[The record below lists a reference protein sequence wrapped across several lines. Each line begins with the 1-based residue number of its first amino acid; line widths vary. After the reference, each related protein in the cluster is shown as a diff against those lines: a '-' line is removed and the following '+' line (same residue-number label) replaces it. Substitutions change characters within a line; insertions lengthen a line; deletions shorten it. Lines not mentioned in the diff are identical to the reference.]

1 MQTVT
6 KKIEFLK
13 SCFGEDHK
21 MSRDGNNISFVCPK
35 CGDEKKKKKLSICL
49 ESLMCHCWV
58 CGLKGKTPYKIIK
71 DHISQ
76 DLAAKFLKEFN
87 VSGNKEKEG
96 EEELLTFPSEFKLL
110 ASLDSLYDPD
120 DRDCVD
126 YLKRR
131 GVTKEKMLYHKIGKF
146 AGYKWSRRIVFP
158 SFDMQ
163 QKLTFFVSRSIDK
176 DAFIKYQN
184 CKADKTQMV
193 FDEIRLDYSREL
205 TIVEGV
211 FDLVKCPDNST
222 CILGSS
228 LRPEHLLFQKIVKNQ
243 TPVILALD
251 SDMIDKS
258 YAIAESLNS
267 YGVQVKIL
275 DLGKYKDVGS
285 MTEEIVRQKC
295 LEAPIYSRHNRLRH
309 LIGTISSGSIF

>member
-6 KKIEFLK
+6 KKIDFLI

-21 MSRDGNNISFVCPK
+21 LSRDGNNISFVCPK

-58 CGLKGKTPYKIIK
+58 CGLKGKTPYRIIK
-71 DHISQ
+71 EYISH
-76 DLAAKFLKEFN
+76 DIAVKFLKEFN
-87 VSGNKEKEG
+87 VDNSKDKEEAK
-96 EEELLTFPSEFKLL
+96 ELLTFPTEFKLL
-110 ASLDSLYDPD
+110 GSMKNFYDPD
-120 DRDCVD
+120 DRDCVK
-126 YLKRR
+126 YLLSR

-146 AGYKWSRRIVFP
+146 SGNKWSRRVVFP
-158 SFDMQ
+158 SFDVDQ
-163 QKLTFFVSRSIDK
+163 NLTFYVSRSIDE

-193 FDEIRLDYSREL
+193 FDEIRLDFNREL
-205 TIVEGV
+205 VIVEGV

-228 LRPEHLLFQKIVKNQ
+228 LRSEHLLFQKIVKNK

-251 SDMIDKS
+251 SDMLDKS
-258 YAIAESLNS
+258 YSIANILSS
-267 YGVQVKIL
+267 YGISVKIL
-275 DLGKYKDVGS
+275 DLGSYKDIGS

-295 LEAPIYSRHNRLRH
+295 LEAPTYSRHNRLRH
-309 LIGTISSGSIF
+309 LIGTINSGSIF

>member
-6 KKIEFLK
+6 KKIDFLI

-21 MSRDGNNISFVCPK
+21 LSRDGNNISFVCPK

-58 CGLKGKTPYKIIK
+58 CGLKGKTPYRIIK
-71 DHISQ
+71 EYISH
-76 DLAAKFLKEFN
+76 DIAVKFLKEFN
-87 VSGNKEKEG
+87 VDNSKDKEEAK
-96 EEELLTFPSEFKLL
+96 ELLTFPTEFKLL
-110 ASLDSLYDPD
+110 GSMKNFYDPD
-120 DRDCVD
+120 DID
-126 YLKRR
+126 
-131 GVTKEKMLYHKIGKF
+131 
-146 AGYKWSRRIVFP
+146 
-158 SFDMQ
+158 Q
-163 QKLTFFVSRSIDK
+163 NLTFYVSRSIDE

-193 FDEIRLDYSREL
+193 FDEIRLDFNREL
-205 TIVEGV
+205 VIVEGV

-228 LRPEHLLFQKIVKNQ
+228 LRSEHLLFQKIVKNK

-251 SDMIDKS
+251 SDMLDKS
-258 YAIAESLNS
+258 YSIANILSS
-267 YGVQVKIL
+267 YGISVKIL
-275 DLGKYKDVGS
+275 DLGSYKDIGS

-295 LEAPIYSRHNRLRH
+295 LEAPTYSRHNRLRH
-309 LIGTISSGSIF
+309 LIGTINSGSIF